1 MFKWVLCLAVTSF
14 PALAQEAAPVPLP
27 RAHSHNDYEH
37 DRPLLDALDHGFCGI
52 EADIFLIDGK
62 LLVAHDIEDVRPE
75 RTLQALYLDPLL
87 GRARE
92 NNGQVYPGGPGI
104 TLLIDIKNTGKETV
118 LALLDALEPYR
129 EMLTEFTRDATRPGS
144 VTVIVSGFYPYPV
157 LREISP
163 RLAAV
168 DGRLP
173 QLGESPH
180 EVPMVSESWTKLF
193 QWRGSGPL
201 PERDDKNL
209 RRIIE
214 RAHAAGQRVRFWD
227 LPGGPET
234 LPLLYE
240 LGVDLLNTD
249 DLDALQAFL
258 LERMRSETTGK
269 E

>member
-1 MFKWVLCLAVTSF
+1 MRKWMLCLVAMTL
-14 PALAQEAAPVPLP
+14 PALAQETAPLPLP
-27 RAHSHNDYEH
+27 RAHSHNDYAHE
-37 DRPLLDALDHGFCGI
+37 RPLLDALDRGFCSI

-87 GRARE
+87 ERVRK
-92 NNGQVYPGGPGI
+92 NGGSVYPGGPGI

-129 EMLTEFTRDATRPGS
+129 EMLTEFTRDATRPGA

-157 LREISP
+157 LRERSP

-180 EVPMVSESWTKLF
+180 EVPMVSENWTKLF
-193 QWRGSGPL
+193 RWRGSGPL
-201 PERDDKNL
+201 SEREDKHL

-214 RAHAAGQRVRFWD
+214 QAHAAGQRVRFWS
-227 LPGGPET
+227 LPDGPDT
-234 LPLLYE
+234 LPFLYE
-240 LGVDLLNTD
+240 AGVDLLNTD

-258 LERMRSETTGK
+258 LEREKVETTGK